1 MRLARLSDH
10 VVLRHA
16 QQLYNLIPHS
26 AFPDHTQYRADE
38 AYGQVASEHSVSFYE
53 GHFRP
58 FSGCRYG
65 RAYSCRPCSHYDHV
79 VMGVDF
85 QLSLIP
91 YSHSY
96 FSIPCQIPFYSLAV
110 QFYNAPLPF
119 IIGR

>member
-1 MRLARLSDH
+1 MRLSRLADH

-26 AFPDHTQYRADE
+26 AFPDHAQYRAYE
-38 AYGQVASEHSVSFYE
+38 AYGQIASKHSVSFYE

-58 FSGCRYG
+58 FSGCRHG
-65 RAYSCRPCSHYDHV
+65 RAYSCRTGSHYGHV

-91 YSHSY
+91 YFHSDAL
-96 FSIPCQIPFYSLAV
+96 FLCQIPFYSLTV
-110 QFYNAPLPF
+110 PFYNAPLPF